1 MSSFE
6 SMAAMEGW
14 IKSMKSLAVTCQSL
28 FFCIFSYNSLW
39 SSWLYGLLH
48 ACLPADCS
56 KYADEYLAH
65 TVASSSL
72 ILWFY
77 IPRPL
82 RRKRGKLL
90 KQNPNKVHHP
100 QALQIQL
107 RDSRVE
113 KCLKERSIV
122 LLHLPIIKSSG
133 LELSQRLCFEK
144 VQMFGCHD

>member
-6 SMAAMEGW
+6 SIAAKEGW

-28 FFCIFSYNSLW
+28 LFCIFSNNSLW

-56 KYADEYLAH
+56 KYADEYLAQ

-77 IPRPL
+77 MPKPL
-82 RRKRGKLL
+82 GRKTVKLL
-90 KQNPNKVHHP
+90 KQNPNEVHHT
-100 QALQIQL
+100 QTLQIQL

-113 KCLKERSIV
+113 KCLEERSII

-133 LELSQRLCFEK
+133 LELCQRLCFEK
-144 VQMFGCHD
+144 IQMFGCHD